1 MVVKGT
7 TGCLLSGQTS
17 IDLNFLTVKVN
28 NVKTKSTFTKLASQE
43 KVSPRLQ
50 PMVTKCDKVFHGVGK
65 LTDVQVHLHINKE
78 IKPVV
83 QPTRRIPFA
92 IRKKVESELVRLQKE
107 DIIEPA
113 KGPSL
118 WVSPIVAF
126 PKPNNPEQIRLCID
140 MRQPNTAIQRERHP
154 QPTIDDLIHDLN
166 GARHFSKLD
175 LSSAYHQPELD
186 EESRQITTF
195 TTHKGLFQYKRLNFG
210 TNSASEIFQHT
221 IQGVFNG
228 ISGCRN
234 INDDIIVFGKTQ
246 NEHDKTLEMILQV
259 AEQRNLKFNFAKC
272 QFDQTQLEFFGY
284 IFSADGISPSA
295 NKVQAT
301 KDASVPKNASEAFEN
316 LKHVLTTE
324 TTMAYFDSS
333 KNTELYVD
341 ASPFGLGAILT
352 QTTPGQQDTKVIAY
366 ASRSLTDTE
375 SRYSQIERES
385 LAIVY
390 GIEYFH
396 IYLYGHEFTLITD
409 HKQLELI

>member
-7 TGCLLSGQTS
+7 TGCILSGQTS

-28 NVKTKSTFTKLASQE
+28 NVKTKSTSTKLASQE
-43 KVSPRLQ
+43 KVSPRLK
-50 PMVTKCDKVFHGVGK
+50 PMVTKYDKVFHGVGK

-83 QPTRRIPFA
+83 KPTRRILFA

-140 MRQPNTAIQRERHP
+140 MRQPNTAIRRERHP

-175 LSSAYHQPELD
+175 LSSAYHQLELD

-195 TTHKGLFQYKRLNFG
+195 TTHKELFQYKRLNFG
-210 TNSASEIFQHT
+210 TNSASDIFQHT

-228 ISGCRN
+228 IPGCRN
-234 INDDIIVFGKTQ
+234 ISDDIIVFGKTQ
-246 NEHDKTLEMILQV
+246 NEHDKL
-259 AEQRNLKFNFAKC
+259 
-272 QFDQTQLEFFGY
+272 
-284 IFSADGISPSA
+284 
-295 NKVQAT
+295 
-301 KDASVPKNASEAFEN
+301 
-316 LKHVLTTE
+316 
-324 TTMAYFDSS
+324 
-333 KNTELYVD
+333 
-341 ASPFGLGAILT
+341 
-352 QTTPGQQDTKVIAY
+352 
-366 ASRSLTDTE
+366 
-375 SRYSQIERES
+375 
-385 LAIVY
+385 
-390 GIEYFH
+390 
-396 IYLYGHEFTLITD
+396 
-409 HKQLELI
+409 

>member
-1 MVVKGT
+1 
-7 TGCLLSGQTS
+7 
-17 IDLNFLTVKVN
+17 
-28 NVKTKSTFTKLASQE
+28 
-43 KVSPRLQ
+43 
-50 PMVTKCDKVFHGVGK
+50 MVTKYDKVFHGVGK

-126 PKPNNPEQIRLCID
+126 PKPIRLCID
-140 MRQPNTAIQRERHP
+140 MCQPNTAIQRERHP

-175 LSSAYHQPELD
+175 LSSAYHQLELD

-228 ISGCRN
+228 IPGCRN
-234 INDDIIVFGKTQ
+234 ISDDIILLAKRKT
-246 NEHDKTLEMILQV
+246 NT
-259 AEQRNLKFNFAKC
+259 
-272 QFDQTQLEFFGY
+272 
-284 IFSADGISPSA
+284 
-295 NKVQAT
+295 T
-301 KDASVPKNASEAFEN
+301 K
-316 LKHVLTTE
+316 L
-324 TTMAYFDSS
+324 
-333 KNTELYVD
+333 
-341 ASPFGLGAILT
+341 
-352 QTTPGQQDTKVIAY
+352 
-366 ASRSLTDTE
+366 
-375 SRYSQIERES
+375 
-385 LAIVY
+385 
-390 GIEYFH
+390 
-396 IYLYGHEFTLITD
+396 
-409 HKQLELI
+409 